1 MALFN
6 YATKEITLKV
16 VYYGPGLCGKTTNL
30 QHLHEAMTPEKKGK
44 LLSLSTDADR
54 TLFFDFMP
62 IHLGKIKGFNVRFQ
76 LYTVPGQVR
85 YNATRKLVLKGADA
99 VVFVADSQKVMR
111 EANIESMQNMKDN
124 LVANRLNPEEIPVV
138 LQYNK
143 RDLPSILNPEELD
156 KDLNP
161 DDDQVIEASAVS
173 GVGVQETFQ
182 TVTRRL
188 LQHISKKHNVA
199 IDVPEEFREAE
210 QRPVM
215 AETAAKKKDTVKI
228 SVPDTSSPSLEEL
241 VLPEKAPAEEPEVAA
256 AAFNEEEIEQSILRT
271 SLPPE
276 EEGEQGEEDE
286 SAWEGVPLDTVE
298 SETWEE
304 TEVQALPIHESTTA
318 DSTVDWEDAFD
329 EAATGQD
336 AAGQSELE
344 RVLAEEQREK
354 PVPKAAATAVDS
366 TSVIS
371 LLRSQLMEA
380 RRQQKLLSDSLARIE
395 KILESLG
402 GNSGT

>member
-30 QHLHEAMTPEKKGK
+30 QQLHEAMTPEKKGK

-62 IHLGKIKGFNVRFQ
+62 IHLGKIKGFNIRFQ

-111 EANIESMQNMKDN
+111 DANLESIQNMTNN

-143 RDLPSILNPEELD
+143 RDLPSIMTPEELD

-161 DDDQVIEASAVS
+161 DGDRAIESSAVS

-182 TVTRRL
+182 LVTRRL

-210 QRPVM
+210 EKPAMEQD
-215 AETAAKKKDTVKI
+215 AAQKKDTVKI
-228 SVPDTSSPSLEEL
+228 SLPDTSSLDIEEL
-241 VLPEKAPAEEPEVAA
+241 ALAEEEPEVTA

-271 SLPPE
+271 SLPQ
-276 EEGEQGEEDE
+276 EEGAEEE
-286 SAWEGVPLDTVE
+286 SAWQGVPLEVE
-298 SETWEE
+298 
-304 TEVQALPIHESTTA
+304 ALPVHESTTA
-318 DSTVDWEDAFD
+318 DSALDWETAFD
-329 EAATGQD
+329 QAT
-336 AAGQSELE
+336 AGRDTSDQSELE
-344 RVLAEEQREK
+344 RLLAEEQRQE
-354 PVPKAAATAVDS
+354 PAPSPAGAAVGSND
-366 TSVIS
+366 VIS
-371 LLRSQLMEA
+371 ELRSELKEA
-380 RRQQKLLSDSLARIE
+380 RRRQELISNSLAKIE
-395 KILESLG
+395 RILENLG

>member
-30 QHLHEAMTPEKKGK
+30 QHLHETMTPEKKGK

-62 IHLGKIKGFNVRFQ
+62 IHLGKIKGFNIRFQ

-111 EANIESMQNMKDN
+111 EANLESMQNMKDN
-124 LVANRLNPEEIPVV
+124 LVSNRLNPEEIPVV

-143 RDLPSILNPEELD
+143 RDLPSILSPEELD

-161 DDDQVIEASAVS
+161 DADRAIEASAVG

-182 TVTRRL
+182 LVTRRL

-210 QRPVM
+210 EKPAM
-215 AETAAKKKDTVKI
+215 AGTAAKKKDTVKI
-228 SVPDTSSPSLEEL
+228 SVPDTSSPSLEEI
-241 VLPEKAPAEEPEVAA
+241 VLPEKASAEEPEVAA

-271 SLPPE
+271 SLPPDE
-276 EEGEQGEEDE
+276 EEEQGEEDD
-286 SAWEGVPLDTVE
+286 SAWEGGPLDTVE
-298 SETWEE
+298 SGTWEE
-304 TEVQALPIHESTTA
+304 TEVEALPVHESTTA
-318 DSTVDWEDAFD
+318 DSAVDWVEAFD
-329 EAATGQD
+329 EPVAGQD
-336 AAGQSELE
+336 VAEQSELE
-344 RVLAEEQREK
+344 RVLAEEQHEK
-354 PVPKAAATAVDS
+354 PVSKPAAAAVDS
-366 TSVIS
+366 AMVIS
-371 LLRSQLMEA
+371 ELRSELMEA
-380 RRQQKLLSDSLARIE
+380 RRQQELLSDSLAKIE
-395 KILESLG
+395 RILESLS
-402 GNSGT
+402 GNSGK